1 MVTYEIYSRQKSK
14 VRLTFRADSVSI
26 DENEKV
32 VTLAGVPNSTV
43 QMYVGET
50 LRVKGGA
57 DLFVA

>member
-1 MVTYEIYSRQKSK
+1 MVTYEIYSRRDRR
-14 VRLTFRADSVSI
+14 VRLTFQASSVAV
-26 DENEKV
+26 NEDTKV
-32 VTLAGVPNSTV
+32 VTLAGVPTSTV